1 MAVRWRNGTG
11 GLTQHHTDQITS
23 GPEEVFWVMSGLR
36 CGLTRVSFCKL
47 YLSVLR
53 ASGHELHH
61 TLQVVRVGGGL
72 FIMQS
77 VWTGRLSGSSS
88 CYNQSYNSGC
98 RCFCVQLK
106 TPQSRRLART
116 AVKLLWSRRTA
127 ALASLCPLCAHMNV
141 GSAFSSRSV
150 TASFKQPPCVF
161 LFRWSCGSVVN
172 SASRSC
178 PSRRRCFYF
187 AAVRPNMQQ
196 IQQADGRVIIFCFI
210 SEEHAAGRSC
220 FFICQKE
227 LCFSSF
233 YLLKLTRIN
242 WEETADRPAA
252 RRILLFTH
260 CYCDCSIFILKRE
273 VNMTFLSHFPR

>member
-1 MAVRWRNGTG
+1 MNCIILCRWSGWAV
-11 GLTQHHTDQITS
+11 GLQ
-23 GPEEVFWVMSGLR
+23 
-36 CGLTRVSFCKL
+36 
-47 YLSVLR
+47 R
-53 ASGHELHH
+53 A
-61 TLQVVRVGGGL
+61 GL

-127 ALASLCPLCAHMNV
+127 ALASLCPLCVHMNV

-150 TASFKQPPCVF
+150 TASFKQPPCV
-161 LFRWSCGSVVN
+161 LLLRWSCGCVVN

-178 PSRRRCFYF
+178 PSRCRCFYF
-187 AAVRPNMQQ
+187 AAVRLNMQR

-210 SEEHAAGRSC
+210 SEEHAAGGSC
-220 FFICQKE
+220 FFMCQKE
-227 LCFSSF
+227 LHGVFPHFSS
-233 YLLKLTRIN
+233 
-242 WEETADRPAA
+242 
-252 RRILLFTH
+252 
-260 CYCDCSIFILKRE
+260 
-273 VNMTFLSHFPR
+273 